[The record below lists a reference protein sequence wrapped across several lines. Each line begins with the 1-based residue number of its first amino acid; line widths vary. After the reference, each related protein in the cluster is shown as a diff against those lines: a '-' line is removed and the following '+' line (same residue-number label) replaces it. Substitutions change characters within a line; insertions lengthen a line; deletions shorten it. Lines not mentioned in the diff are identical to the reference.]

1 MSCGC
6 KEVPEPR
13 LRVNVNVKTS
23 ITARNVIE
31 DARAEFERQT
41 RQLIR
46 DLEGQPDIVR
56 EQVIRAEMRRFSR
69 ERYNLTRGAV
79 LDLLR
84 AAL

>member
-6 KEVPEPR
+6 KGAPSSKE
-13 LRVNVNVKTS
+13 L
-23 ITARNVIE
+23 RNVIE

-46 DLEGQPDIVR
+46 DLEDQPPIIR
-56 EQVIRAEMRRFSR
+56 EQAIRAEMQRFSH